1 MFGSFKKQFICAFL
15 FRHLSVSKTCLV
27 CLHWNVWVSASMLH
41 LGSSF
46 FLFNVMSGSQ
56 LLRLHISLLPCYTTC
71 MHDPS
76 ALNTQQ
82 CESYNLTW
90 PKTLA
95 TYCQCESRKLS
106 WPKTLATYC
115 QCESRKLSWPKTLAT
130 YCQCESYN
138 LSWPKTLARYCH
150 SCICELSKVSIIV
163 TETFTSH
170 SFPTF
175 LKALILYST
184 VCLLIFWEHCLY
196 IMYVDHNVNIYWIEN
211 CWQSN

>member
-1 MFGSFKKQFICAFL
+1 MHSCSDICQFL
-15 FRHLSVSKTCLV
+15 KLVLSVFIEMSGFQLQCYI
-27 CLHWNVWVSASMLH
+27 W
-41 LGSSF
+41 GSSF

-95 TYCQCESRKLS
+95 TYCQCES
-106 WPKTLATYC
+106 
-115 QCESRKLSWPKTLAT
+115 
-130 YCQCESYN
+130 YN

-170 SFPTF
+170 SLPTF

-184 VCLLIFWEHCLY
+184 VCLLIF
-196 IMYVDHNVNIYWIEN
+196 
-211 CWQSN
+211 